1 MNKIVKDYLPK
12 AALILLIF
20 SIICGLFYTLVITGI
35 SQLVFPDKA
44 NGSIV
49 EVNGKK
55 YGCELLAQ
63 QFNDEKHMWGR
74 IMNVDTETFT
84 DKDGNPVMYAS
95 PSNLTPAGEVK
106 DKKASEIKND
116 EKQMKELVADR
127 VAMIRKAN
135 PEQADKKVPVD
146 LVTCSGSGLDP
157 GISVAAAEYQ
167 IPRLAKT
174 TGRSKAEI
182 RKIVDKYTTHKFLGI
197 FGEENVNVLKVN
209 LALDGILK

>member
-1 MNKIVKDYLPK
+1 MKNIVKDYLSK

-20 SIICGLFYTLVITGI
+20 SIICGLFYTLAITGI
-35 SQLVFPDKA
+35 AQLLFPDKA

-74 IMNVDTETFT
+74 IMNVDTEIFT
-84 DKDGNPVMYAS
+84 DKDGRPVMYAS
-95 PSNLTPAGEVK
+95 PSNLTPAGETK
-106 DKKASEIKND
+106 GKKTD

-127 VAMIRKAN
+127 VDMIKKAN
-135 PEQADKKVPVD
+135 PEQAGKKVPVD

-157 GISVAAAEYQ
+157 GISVAAAKYQ
-167 IPRLAKT
+167 IPRLART
-174 TGRSKAEI
+174 TGKSEKEI
-182 RKIVDKYTTHKFLGI
+182 QKIVDKYTTHKFLGI

-209 LALDGILK
+209 LALEGILKS